1 MTGTSDFISVIE
13 CVFSNTWRMV
23 TSVEYPGTGVP
34 IAAILVGVFLIGLV
48 LRIVSSVLGSGGS
61 DKE

>member
-1 MTGTSDFISVIE
+1 MSDFVSVIE
-13 CVFSNTWRMV
+13 CLFSNTWRAV

-34 IAAILVGVFLIGLV
+34 IAAILIGVFIIGLAI
-48 LRIVSSVLGSGGS
+48 RIISSILGSGGG

>member
-1 MTGTSDFISVIE
+1 MSDFISVIE

-34 IAAILVGVFLIGLV
+34 IAAICIGVFLIGLA
-48 LRIVSSVLGSGGS
+48 LRIIASVLGSGGG